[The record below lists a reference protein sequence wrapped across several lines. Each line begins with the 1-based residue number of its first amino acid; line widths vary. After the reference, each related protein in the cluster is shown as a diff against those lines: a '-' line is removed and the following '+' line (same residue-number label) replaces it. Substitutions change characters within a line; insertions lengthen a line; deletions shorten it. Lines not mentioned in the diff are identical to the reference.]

1 MAERASQKRKNLGR
15 SASTESTEYSISM
28 GRSIRRKKPK
38 ERWLL
43 TRKTWKYMADAGRK
57 LIPEGAKNCPEDIP
71 KIEAHFQELCRKEA
85 KFLLWRK
92 NSYPGALGF
101 RKKRKNV
108 PKKGGSC
115 RKAMSEGEVDILKP
129 ERPKD
134 LLLEPKIPGK
144 FDIKKMREDFL
155 NSPSTSTPTGI
166 PSTSATPDHETHEDK
181 QLVSMLEQYLRMANT
196 PDALKTG
203 SADFNYQE
211 LIDKLQKHLT
221 LTSSRTSSPSHYSS
235 NSNLSPR
242 TNLSP
247 YQSSEQVNF
256 QGDYVQRSLLD
267 TLSRYFSQSPH
278 RDKVVSDL
286 LTDRKALEKLYFE
299 LRKAKGFRGSRG
311 GTGYSSP
318 SGYHSPSRTYHS
330 TRLGLS
336 HRDREGKF
344 VPGHPPPLI
353 EVQGE
358 TIEVTYRNWGT
369 QTLPIPEHVLLEC
382 EKAYKKQQ
390 AEEEEERKEKER
402 EDKHKGGSRRKSS
415 VENDDVSQSVSD
427 TIKRYLRMARK
438 KSVDSDKLDSR
449 FKRVNY
455 DRNLRNIK
463 AKGEI
468 TKPGDDDGLNK
479 GCQTNDEW
487 IVTYRDLKMAD
498 VYDVS
503 DDSRISS
510 ARSSV
515 DIGVFEL
522 EGGKGTPTSPPS
534 SKSGHGFLS
543 HLLHGGKHDN
553 KAVTATAMQKSKS
566 SSSVMQQGS
575 RLVAKKIFRSRSK
588 SQTRPSQ
595 TPCSWTPRGS
605 GVWTSVTGREVILGD
620 TNLLH
625 LTDIERKVLQKVAI
639 AKLQALN
646 LGVSV
651 KVPTET
657 IGSVPTKK
665 RRPYLLKRKAITTSI
680 FDSSRKESE
689 KDGSTPTGGGLVF
702 GIPLTQCVEND
713 RLSRAAFRTSR
724 TDYVSSPEENTGRGM
739 ARHGSRSSF
748 SSLIDTPKDETDSCD
763 SLMGRGIVGS
773 VPGLLDALSC
783 SSTADLPCAINDEES
798 GAVPNI
804 ISECIRHLEQNGL
817 HTNGIF
823 RVSASKKRLRQL
835 REDFDCGK
843 EVSIEESQCPHD
855 VASLLK
861 EYLRD
866 LPDPL
871 LCRDL
876 YHAFIQTQR
885 IRNRRLQFE
894 ALQHLIQL
902 LPPTNRD
909 TLYAL
914 LSFLA
919 NVSKYCNDTKNALGE
934 ELPGNKMDTN
944 NLATVFAPNILHC
957 IKPGGKDM
965 SDRSEDRIDIINVVR
980 TLIDHYKQLFL
991 VPAELLDEIYVH
1003 MMDSHPEALD
1013 QLLNKKD
1020 AIAGAD
1026 ESVDELDS
1034 ECNSAPWTPTQPNSE
1049 VSMENAFDPK
1059 YIQSEPKKTYSREE
1073 CLHEAA
1079 ATGGPNVGMRIRHK
1093 DKIRERSLRRK
1104 REKYEDGLLSR
1115 ARGARDDD
1123 VYAKHRSSSIES
1135 TSSTHTD
1142 DVARV
1147 LRMSDEN
1154 SNIERRKSSPY
1165 ILDNS
1170 GVLTASLTIP
1180 VQTGVSYNTD
1190 DDIPYIED
1198 VDNTRQPTV
1207 IGLVKAPTIPPRRR
1221 NISIGSDS
1229 SISSTIQPITGSLS
1243 LGSSAPTTYSSPHQN
1258 TPTSVSSSMADAGH
1272 FSSPP
1277 SWTSSPP
1284 TSPDSIQTSVNYIPD
1299 DVNILKPAPKG
1310 RVVAKEMPTVQKVS
1324 FAQTPSPQTIQKVRE
1339 LKAAMQGADIPK
1351 SSSVVTFPESKS
1363 EREPRFTPS
1372 ITSIGNAVLR
1382 SRTADFERISKV
1394 ETKPKSSSVTTPS
1407 SVQSSTVAPTTTSIG
1422 SSDRDKKKYTK
1433 RRYTDSRHMT
1443 RHIPD
1448 SETLD
1453 SSANSVPKTEP
1464 SPVSAGPNVGPLYKR
1479 RELISSVP
1487 SK

>member
-1 MAERASQKRKNLGR
+1 MADRASQRRKNLGR
-15 SASTESTEYSISM
+15 SASTESTEFSLSM

-57 LIPEGAKNCPEDIP
+57 LIPDGARNCPEDIP
-71 KIEAHFQELCRKEA
+71 KIEAHFQELCKKEA

-101 RKKRKNV
+101 RKKRKQLS
-108 PKKGGSC
+108 KKGGSC
-115 RKAMSEGEVDILKP
+115 RKATSEGEVDTLKP

-134 LLLEPKIPGK
+134 LFLQPKLHGK
-144 FDIKKMREDFL
+144 FDIKKMKEDFL
-155 NSPSTSTPTGI
+155 NSPSTSTPTDSKGLI
-166 PSTSATPDHETHEDK
+166 SSAQTSDDESLEDK
-181 QLVSMLEQYLRMANT
+181 QLVKMLEQYLRLANT

-211 LIDKLQKHLT
+211 LIDKLQRHLT
-221 LTSSRTSSPSHYSS
+221 LASSRTNSPTGLYAGAYSSP
-235 NSNLSPR
+235 R
-242 TNLSP
+242 KNLSP
-247 YQSSEQVNF
+247 YQSLEQVNH
-256 QGDYVQRSLLD
+256 QGDYQRGLLD
-267 TLSRYFSQSPH
+267 TLSRYFSHSTK
-278 RDKVVSDL
+278 RDKIVSDL
-286 LTDRKALEKLYFE
+286 LTDRKALEKLYFD

-318 SGYHSPSRTYHS
+318 SGYHSPNYNNNASGNNNTS
-330 TRLGLS
+330 TGFGRFALHH
-336 HRDREGKF
+336 HRDPEGKH
-344 VPGHPPPLI
+344 VGHPPPLI

-358 TIEVTYRNWGT
+358 TIEVTYRDWKT
-369 QTLPIPEHVLLEC
+369 QTVPIPESVLVEC
-382 EKAYKKQQ
+382 EKAYKKQM
-390 AEEEEERKEKER
+390 AEEEEERRER
-402 EDKHKGGSRRKSS
+402 EREEKHKGSRRKSS

-438 KSVDSDKLDSR
+438 KSVDADKIDTM

-479 GCQTNDEW
+479 GCQTNDDW
-487 IVTYRDLKMAD
+487 IVTYRDFKMAD
-498 VYDVS
+498 VYDLS
-503 DDSRISS
+503 DDSRLSS

-515 DIGVFEL
+515 DIGAFEG
-522 EGGKGTPTSPPS
+522 EGSKTTPTSPPT
-534 SKSGHGFLS
+534 SKSGHGFFS
-543 HLLHGGKHDN
+543 HLLHGGKDH

-595 TPCSWTPRGS
+595 TPCSWSPRGS
-605 GVWTSVTGREVILGD
+605 GLWTSVTGRQVVLGD
-620 TNLLH
+620 TNLMH
-625 LTDIERKVLQKVAI
+625 LTDVERKVLQKVAI

-651 KVPTET
+651 RVPTEN
-657 IGSVPTKK
+657 IGVVPTKK

-680 FDSSRKESE
+680 FDGSRKESDKE
-689 KDGSTPTGGGLVF
+689 GSSPGGGLVF
-702 GIPLTQCVEND
+702 GIPMVQCVEND
-713 RLSRAAFRTSR
+713 RLNRAAFRTR
-724 TDYVSSPEENTGRGM
+724 PEYVGSPDENRGM
-739 ARHGSRSSF
+739 IRHGSRASF
-748 SSLIDTPKDETDSCD
+748 SSLIETSKDETDSCD
-763 SLMGRGIVGS
+763 SMMHRGIVGS
-773 VPGLLDALSC
+773 VPGLLDSLSC
-783 SSTADLPCAINDEES
+783 SSTADLPYSLHDDDTMSI
-798 GAVPNI
+798 PNI
-804 ISECIRHLEQNGL
+804 VSECIRHLEHNGL
-817 HTNGIF
+817 HTFGIF

-843 EVSIEESQCPHD
+843 EVTIDDDQCPHD

-876 YHAFIQTQR
+876 YHAFVQTQR

-894 ALQHLIQL
+894 ALQHLVQL

-919 NVSKYCNDTKNALGE
+919 MVAKFANDSKNALGE
-934 ELPGNKMDTN
+934 DLAGNKMDSN

-957 IKPGGKDM
+957 IKPGGKEN

-980 TLIDHYKQLFL
+980 TLIDHYKQIFS
-991 VPAELLDEIYVH
+991 VSAELLDEIYVH
-1003 MMDSHPEALD
+1003 MMDSHPEVLD

-1020 AIAGAD
+1020 AIGGAD

-1034 ECNSAPWTPTQPNSE
+1034 ESNSAPWTPTHPTSE
-1049 VSMENAFDPK
+1049 VSMEHAFDPK
-1059 YIQSEPKKTYSREE
+1059 YALAGEPKKTYSREE

-1079 ATGGPNVGMRIRHK
+1079 ATGGPNIGMRIRHK
-1093 DKIRERSLRRK
+1093 DKIRERSLRKK
-1104 REKYEDGLLSR
+1104 REKHEDGLLSR
-1115 ARGARDDD
+1115 IRGSSKEED
-1123 VYAKHRSSSIES
+1123 YYGKHRSSSIES

-1142 DVARV
+1142 DVTRV
-1147 LRMSDEN
+1147 MRTAEDMG
-1154 SNIERRKSSPY
+1154 ERRISSPY
-1165 ILDNS
+1165 LSNNS

-1180 VQTGVSYNTD
+1180 LQTGMAYNTD

-1198 VDNTRQPTV
+1198 VDNSRQHVT
-1207 IGLVKAPTIPPRRR
+1207 IGVAKTPIVPPRRR
-1221 NISIGSDS
+1221 NTSVGSDS
-1229 SISSTIQPITGSLS
+1229 SIASNVQPVMGSLS
-1243 LGSSAPTTYSSPHQN
+1243 LGQGYDSAVGSSVPTTYSSPHQN
-1258 TPTSVSSSMADAGH
+1258 TPTSVSSSIADAGH

-1284 TSPDSIQTSVNYIPD
+1284 TSPDSTQTSVNYIPD
-1299 DVNILKPAPKG
+1299 DVHVLKPAPKG
-1310 RVVAKEMPTVQKVS
+1310 KMVVKEMPAVQKVS
-1324 FAQTPSPQTIQKVRE
+1324 FAQNPTPQTVQKAKDV
-1339 LKAAMQGADIPK
+1339 KVGDISK
-1351 SSSVVTFPESKS
+1351 SASAISFS
-1363 EREPRFTPS
+1363 EREPRYSTS

-1382 SRTADFERISKV
+1382 SKTAEFERK
-1394 ETKPKSSSVTTPS
+1394 VTT
-1407 SVQSSTVAPTTTSIG
+1407 TTTVSQNSTPAPAVIPT
-1422 SSDRDKKKYTK
+1422 SSDKDKKKYTK
-1433 RRYTDSRHMT
+1433 RRYTDSRHLT

-1448 SETLD
+1448 SESLESSGTTSTATKTD
-1453 SSANSVPKTEP
+1453 SGSTT
-1464 SPVSAGPNVGPLYKR
+1464 GPNTGPLYKR
-1479 RELISSVP
+1479 REIISSVP